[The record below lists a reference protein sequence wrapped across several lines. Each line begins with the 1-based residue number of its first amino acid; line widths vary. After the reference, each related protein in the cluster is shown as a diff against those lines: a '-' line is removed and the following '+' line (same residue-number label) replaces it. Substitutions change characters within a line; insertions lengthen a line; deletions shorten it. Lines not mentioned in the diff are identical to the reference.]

1 MHRYLCLDP
10 DLKERKRFRQKAKKD
25 GNQADGRSVCE
36 EFLRRLQTL
45 HPGVL
50 DCMCE
55 AAIGT
60 TLIFFRLAQER
71 ALQQARYDSASKDAT
86 CIQAYSRGN
95 LARRVCGRLRVARK
109 LLLKGAEEND
119 PTWFREA
126 RAQLEAARL
135 EAPTRLEAQ
144 LELARRLELYVPPQ
158 VHLKLYVPPQ
168 VDRLSSVLD
177 EAERLDTALER
188 ASSSAGVGSKKE
200 LTALY
205 TLIHRAHELR
215 NELACM
221 RISAVWFEAEQLR
234 QLLGGYKP
242 SSLALAASRPDM
254 RYLRTWLESK
264 RKDCVSELLRSELRT
279 PRPLGLKE
287 SVQLRTARLVL
298 DVRTAME
305 ENDLVGL
312 REALEDDKAIADEQ
326 GRKPLPLCEREGAA
340 LYKELS
346 ETVEPKENDFVR
358 AIEDT
363 RPFLKADGL
372 TWSQDKVQLLFEAP
386 SGRDS
391 LATALKMVNRLPKN
405 TKQGKASLKQVDVI
419 QEVRSTLL
427 KCDVNQP
434 QSFETLAT
442 LLKDAERF
450 AAGGELAFAEIR
462 CAGEELLSIAL
473 KHLCD
478 STNGRTRS
486 GSSGGGRMGG
496 DGGGDG
502 SRTSDLAAPAP
513 PPLAKTPSSRNQSL
527 SKIPLVL
534 TKMGSFRSLTSRTP
548 RAVSRH
554 SRASKGGARSLG
566 DEAKASIV
574 RKLSESSRRILEERL
589 LEKHPGSAIKDLK
602 HMKELLENLKHCRQ
616 EVSSTQL
623 MLDSEAALERRTLEA
638 TLQLRDKLNAVDW
651 KARLVAGRGEDQPS
665 HKLEECLPLRPL
677 RVDLPLLKGFL
688 STYIHSEWAVEA
700 KDVVIRGEHVIALLS
715 ELQSCSWYNENSWS
729 ALKSAVQL
737 AEKQGALLLPEVQA
751 VKAELALLEQ
761 AVKDQDRGKQKVE
774 EHMAQLNQSFD
785 TFEKMPRHQPDFVER
800 WCHERT
806 RLGDLISAFRPYMT
820 AAEYPLRPP
829 EVREILRA
837 CECAHKLQEELHRC
851 SWKNGKGWEG
861 LEQLLDDPDTQS
873 KYGGNHHAQGFL
885 QQARSELTHMRE
897 TEGKV
902 TRLAATIKDALDASH
917 GHDSGAWVSKI
928 SKALDEKQSA
938 GSQISK
944 ELSGTFKS
952 LEDLEKLRKTYST
965 PEVDSIAKCAALARE
980 LSDKLM
986 RCSAD
991 PEHLDFE
998 DTWLPLYEL
1007 CRTSRDKGNETPA
1020 VKACWE
1026 TRTRICRLVEE
1037 WLERIIKSGAD
1048 KSSQAMK
1055 DDVMVMK
1062 RAVATLGHFEGETT
1076 AAGRKLV
1083 ARVELIDQVTQA
1095 LLVEDASTVLGL
1107 LKGDMLQDE
1116 YGAHQARLFMC
1127 RLAKDILQDVQKHL
1141 EQGRDREV
1149 QKSLVKLLEMKG
1161 ALPLELDDLSRD
1173 VEELR
1178 TMSETLKEPIP
1189 QLSMLPWKRTRKKR
1203 EAREAALKRREEAR
1217 KSLLEVNSN
1226 RNTGGVYSKLMM
1238 LEQRFVELQERAKA
1252 KLDLE
1257 LKNAAAKASLE
1268 AKAEADATRLAKE
1281 AEAKAS
1287 LEAKASSEATRLA
1300 KEAEAKASS
1309 EAKAEAEAKAAL
1321 AIANAEADRVA
1332 KALPDYW
1339 EKVRAKSAPD
1349 GFAAIALVRTDP
1361 TFAALGRLL
1370 ETDKAKLKKSG
1381 ADRQGTSHDTLKLA
1395 CAWRLENPVQW
1406 GKYMSGVQ
1414 QVANDMERIRQ
1425 AGVKPTGGA
1434 PPMTGVV
1441 ASDLPDQLRAN
1452 VNEAFLM
1459 HGTGTNVLINILS
1472 TGMNERFAGTAAGA
1486 AYGEGSYLA
1495 EDAGKND
1502 QYTKVD
1508 SQYDESSEVHKR
1520 LYAHGANHHPGK
1532 VFYILVCRV
1541 ALGHHVRTKDWG
1553 KKATS
1558 FDTGRPVFPISFR
1571 ELDTVVGVSP
1581 PVHHHSLLAPD
1592 PTPPSVRYREFIVF
1606 HSDYIY
1612 PEYLLAYQRF
1622 ESDGS
1627 SLVGPLD

>member
-1 MHRYLCLDP
+1 
-10 DLKERKRFRQKAKKD
+10 
-25 GNQADGRSVCE
+25 
-36 EFLRRLQTL
+36 
-45 HPGVL
+45 
-50 DCMCE
+50 MCE

-95 LARRVCGRLRVARK
+95 LARRVYGRLRDARK

-135 EAPTRLEAQ
+135 EAAQ

-242 SSLALAASRPDM
+242 SSLALVASRPDK

-264 RKDCVSELLRSELRT
+264 RKESVSALMSSELST

-312 REALEDDKAIADEQ
+312 RKALEDDKAIAKEQ

-486 GSSGGGRMGG
+486 GSSGGGRMGS

-502 SRTSDLAAPAP
+502 SRTSDLAAPTP
-513 PPLAKTPSSRNQSL
+513 PPLTKTHSSRNQSL

-534 TKMGSFRSLTSRTP
+534 TKMQSFRSLTSRTP
-548 RAVSRH
+548 RADSRR
-554 SRASKGGARSLG
+554 SRASKGGASGL
-566 DEAKASIV
+566 DDKAKTEIV
-574 RKLSESSRRILEERL
+574 RKLSESSKRILEERL

-616 EVSSTQL
+616 ETSSTQL
-623 MLDSEAALERRTLEA
+623 MLDSEAALKDRTLEA
-638 TLQLRDKLNAVDW
+638 TRQLRDKLDAVDW
-651 KARLVAGRGEDQPS
+651 KARLVAGRGEEQPS
-665 HKLEECLPLRPL
+665 HKLEECLPLR
-677 RVDLPLLKGFL
+677 VDLQLLKGFVT
-688 STYIHSEWAVEA
+688 SYIHSEWAVEA
-700 KDVVIRGEHVIALLS
+700 KDVVIRAEHAMALLS
-715 ELQSCSWYNENSWS
+715 ALQSCSWYNEKSWS

-737 AEKQGALLLPEVQA
+737 AEEKGVDSLEVQA

-761 AVKDQDRGKQKVE
+761 AVKDQDGVKQKVE
-774 EHMAQLNQSFD
+774 EHLAQLNQIFD
-785 TFEKMPRHQPDFVER
+785 TFEKMPRHQPDFVDS
-800 WCHERT
+800 WYHERT
-806 RLGDLISAFRPYMT
+806 TLGDLISAFRLSI
-820 AAEYPLRPP
+820 AVYPLRPP
-829 EVREILRA
+829 EIREILRA
-837 CECAHKLQEELHRC
+837 CECAHRLQEKLQEC
-851 SWKNGKGWEG
+851 SWNKGTGWEG

-873 KYGGNHHAQGFL
+873 KYDGNHHSQGFL
-885 QQARSELTHMRE
+885 QQARRELEHMRE
-897 TEGKV
+897 TKGKV
-902 TRLAATIKDALDASH
+902 TRLADTIKEALEKSH
-917 GHDSGAWVSKI
+917 GHDSDAWVSKI
-928 SKALDEKQSA
+928 SKALDAKQPA

-944 ELSGTFKS
+944 ELSGTFTS

-965 PEVDSIAKCAALARE
+965 SEVDSIAKCAAIARE
-980 LSDKLM
+980 LTDKLT

-991 PEHLDFE
+991 PEHLDFD
-998 DTWLPLYEL
+998 DTWLPLYKL
-1007 CRTSRDKGNETPA
+1007 CRARRDEGNETPA

-1026 TRTRICRLVEE
+1026 TRTRICRSVEV

-1048 KSSQAMK
+1048 KSSVAMQH
-1055 DDVMVMK
+1055 DVAEMK

-1083 ARVELIDQVTQA
+1083 DRVDLIVPLTQA
-1095 LLVEDASTVLGL
+1095 LLVKDASTVLGL

-1127 RLAKDILQDVQKHL
+1127 SQAKDILQEMQTHL
-1141 EQGRDREV
+1141 EHGTDGKV
-1149 QKSLVKLLEMKG
+1149 KKSLVKLLEMKG

-1178 TMSETLKEPIP
+1178 TLSETLKEPIP
-1189 QLSMLPWKRTRKKR
+1189 QRSMLPWNCTRKKR
-1203 EAREAALKRREEAR
+1203 EARDAALTRREIAYER
-1217 KSLLEVNSN
+1217 LQEVYSD
-1226 RNTGGVYSKLMM
+1226 TGGMLSKLKM
-1238 LEQRFVELQERAKA
+1238 LEQRFVDLQEVAKA

-1257 LKNAAAKASLE
+1257 LKDATRLAKEAEAKAPLEAKAEADATRLAKEAAAKASLE

-1287 LEAKASSEATRLA
+1287 LEAKA
-1300 KEAEAKASS
+1300 EAEAK
-1309 EAKAEAEAKAAL
+1309 KAF
-1321 AIANAEADRVA
+1321 AIASAEADRVA
-1332 KALPDYW
+1332 KSLPDYW
-1339 EKVRAKSAPD
+1339 EKVKAKSAPD
-1349 GFAAIALVRTDP
+1349 GFAAIALDRTDP
-1361 TFAALGRLL
+1361 TFAALGRFL

-1381 ADRQGTSHDTLKLA
+1381 KDRSGTSHDTLKLA

-1406 GKYMSGVQ
+1406 GMYMSGVQ
-1414 QVANDMERIRQ
+1414 QVATDMERIRL
-1425 AGVKPTGGA
+1425 AGVKPAGGA

-1441 ASDLPDQLRAN
+1441 ASDLPGQLRVN

-1459 HGTGTNVLINILS
+1459 HGTGAHVLINILS
-1472 TGMNERFAGTAAGA
+1472 KGLNERFAGTAAGA
-1486 AYGEGSYLA
+1486 AYGDGSYLA

-1508 SQYDESSEVHKR
+1508 PQYEGSSEVHKR
-1520 LYAHGANHHPGK
+1520 LYEHGARDHPGK

-1541 ALGHHVRTKDWG
+1541 ALGHHVRTKDMG
-1553 KKATS
+1553 EEATS
-1558 FDTGRPVFPISFR
+1558 FDTGRRVFPISFR
-1571 ELDTVVGVSP
+1571 ELDTVVGISP
-1581 PVHHHSLLAPD
+1581 PVHHHSLLAD
-1592 PTPPSVRYREFIVF
+1592 VMDIGFRYREFIVF

-1612 PEYLLAYQRF
+1612 PEYLLAYHRF
-1622 ESDGS
+1622 KSVRS
-1627 SLVGPLD
+1627 SLEGQD